1 MPVGSMPYL
10 TRSGFPV
17 FTLRSSF
24 WRNSGSGTI
33 SAPRRMR
40 ANCSSTV
47 FTALARSERLPNQ
60 RRHQGLFAGNW
71 GDTIY
76 SAKLLVHLK
85 APGRFKGISVM
96 TDQRFFALSGPAEDE
111 HIETSGLLEQA
122 VPLKKMQGQIRQ
134 TALFG
139 QVDGGSGFGD

>member
-10 TRSGFPV
+10 TRSGFPL

-24 WRNSGSGTI
+24 WRNSDSGTI
-33 SAPRRMR
+33 SAPRRIR
-40 ANCSSTV
+40 ANCSSAV

-96 TDQRFFALSGPAEDE
+96 ADQRIFAISGPTQDE
-111 HIETSGLLEQA
+111 YIETSGMLEQA
-122 VPLKKMQGQIRQ
+122 MPLTKVQGQIRQ
-134 TALFG
+134 T
-139 QVDGGSGFGD
+139 